1 MKITLE
7 VSELDYGSVV
17 AALLPTVHERLEKE
31 DGSVGNKILSKL
43 TALSPS
49 IAKKMV
55 NLLPKETQNEIAVL
69 LINKNIS
76 YKISSLCVFFKNIQH
91 VQKKKH
97 QKILYS
103 LSFPAAKALFALG
116 SRLFFS

>member
-7 VSELDYGSVV
+7 INDLDYGSVV
-17 AALLPTVHERLEKE
+17 AALLPMVHEKLEKN

-55 NLLPKETQNEIAVL
+55 NLLPIETQNEIAVL
-69 LINKNIS
+69 LIQKNKE
-76 YKISSLCVFFKNIQH
+76 
-91 VQKKKH
+91 
-97 QKILYS
+97 KILS
-103 LSFPAAKALFALG
+103 AVDHLAKEKDVSFRVDDFKVEI
-116 SRLFFS
+116 

>member
-7 VSELDYGSVV
+7 IDDLDYGSVI
-17 AALLPTVHERLEKE
+17 AALLPMVHEKIEKGD

-55 NLLPKETQNEIAVL
+55 NLLPKDTQNEIVVL
-69 LINKNIS
+69 LINKNRDKIVELVTKLANDKEIS
-76 YKISSLCVFFKNIQH
+76 LAIG
-91 VQKKKH
+91 
-97 QKILYS
+97 
-103 LSFPAAKALFALG
+103 ALEAQI
-116 SRLFFS
+116 